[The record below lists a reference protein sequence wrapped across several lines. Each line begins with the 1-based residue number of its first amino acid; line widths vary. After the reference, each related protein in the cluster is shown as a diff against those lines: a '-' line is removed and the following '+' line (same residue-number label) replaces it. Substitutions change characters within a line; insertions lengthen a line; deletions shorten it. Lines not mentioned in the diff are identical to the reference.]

1 VLHLATFD
9 DLYRQ
14 RHSLGLYC
22 MTCNRWDVADLECL
36 IANGRGDW
44 SLVDT
49 RFRCRDCGG
58 EADKQIR
65 PPVPVISNAVGYI
78 GT

>member
-1 VLHLATFD
+1 
-9 DLYRQ
+9 
-14 RHSLGLYC
+14 

-36 IANGRGDW
+36 IANGRGGW